1 MFQKPRGEKPRG
13 YFFEAARAATAPRIR
28 LAETKVAFTNF
39 LWYYYKYKEGYY
51 EIYGILQIVTC
62 IFKESE

>member
-51 EIYGILQIVTC
+51 EIYGIL
-62 IFKESE
+62 